1 MASHHIPEHPL
12 MQRNLRILPWW
23 WVLRWAWLGEGIWVL
38 YLTEERGLTLGQ
50 VLLFEALYSAV
61 VIATELPTGMIA
73 DRFGRR
79 VSLLIGTASV
89 VIAFLAFGLSGSLF
103 VLMTAYA
110 FFAAAETSFSGADSA
125 MLYDSLKSVRRERDF
140 TVSFG
145 RLNALASLGIA
156 GFTIL
161 GSLIVNWFPLST
173 PILLSAVLCTPA
185 ILLAWLLTE
194 PPKTEERHAYMETG
208 RRALALSFR
217 TPALFSVM
225 ILMSVTTLAIASMG
239 VLQQFFL
246 REAGVPLWG
255 IGIGVAAQ
263 MGLGAIASW
272 LADPVGRRIGLRR
285 VFWAMPIGSALALV
299 AAAPGTAWLFP
310 IFILP
315 TAGWNLMYP
324 HFTVYLARRA
334 PEALRASVI
343 SVSNVISGVA
353 SLIVVPIVA
362 LGMDHLGFRPTLL
375 LLSAGLTVA
384 AGIAYLAWSRA
395 EGDTDLDTDFEVD
408 DTEESDATEGGGGQP
423 AVDAPDAPPVPSA

>member
-1 MASHHIPEHPL
+1 MTSHPTPRDLDAGHPL
-12 MQRNLRILPWW
+12 MERNLRILPWW

-61 VIATELPTGMIA
+61 VVATELPTGMIA

-79 VSLLIGTASV
+79 VSLLIGTVSV
-89 VIAFLAFGLSGSLF
+89 VLAFLAFGLSGSLF
-103 VLMTAYA
+103 ILMSAYA

-140 TVSFG
+140 TVSYG

-161 GSLIVNWFPLST
+161 GSVIITWFPLWT
-173 PILLSAVLCTPA
+173 PIILSAVVCTPA
-185 ILLAWLLTE
+185 VLLAWFLTE

-208 RRALALSFR
+208 RRAVALSLR
-217 TPALFSVM
+217 TPKLASVM
-225 ILMSVTTLAIASMG
+225 VLMSVTTLAISSMG

-255 IGIGVAAQ
+255 IGTGVAAQ
-263 MGLGAIASW
+263 MGLGAIGSW

-285 VFWAMPIGSALALV
+285 VFWVMPIGSAIALV

-310 IFILP
+310 VFILP
-315 TAGWNLMYP
+315 TLGWNLMYP

-353 SLIVVPIVA
+353 ALIVVPVVA

-375 LLSAGLTVA
+375 LLAAGLTTAATVA
-384 AGIAYLAWSRA
+384 YVAWSRA
-395 EGDTDLDTDFEVD
+395 EGDTDLDASFDVEAGIED
-408 DTEESDATEGGGGQP
+408 GQP
-423 AVDAPDAPPVPSA
+423 TVDAPDAPPVPST

>member
-1 MASHHIPEHPL
+1 MTSQPAPAHPL

-79 VSLLIGTASV
+79 VSLLIGTVSV
-89 VIAFLAFGLSGSLF
+89 VVAFLAFGLSGSIF
-103 VLMTAYA
+103 ILMTAYA

-145 RLNALASLGIA
+145 RLNAIASLGIA

-161 GSLIVNWFPLST
+161 GSLIVTWFPLST

-185 ILLAWLLTE
+185 ILLAWFLTE

-208 RRALALSFR
+208 RRAVTLALR

-225 ILMSVTTLAIASMG
+225 ILMSVTTLAISSMG

-263 MGLGAIASW
+263 MGVGAVASW
-272 LADPVGRRIGLRR
+272 LAAPVGRRIGLRR
-285 VFWAMPIGSALALV
+285 VFWIMPIGSALALV

-343 SVSNVISGVA
+343 SVASIISGIA
-353 SLIVVPIVA
+353 ALIVVPVVA

-375 LLSAGLTVA
+375 LLAAGLTIA
-384 AGIAYLAWSRA
+384 ATVAYLAWART
-395 EGDTDLDTDFEVD
+395 ERDTDLDADFEIDED
-408 DTEESDATEGGGGQP
+408 DNIEDKDRQP
-423 AVDAPDAPPVPSA
+423 GVDAPEAPPVPSE